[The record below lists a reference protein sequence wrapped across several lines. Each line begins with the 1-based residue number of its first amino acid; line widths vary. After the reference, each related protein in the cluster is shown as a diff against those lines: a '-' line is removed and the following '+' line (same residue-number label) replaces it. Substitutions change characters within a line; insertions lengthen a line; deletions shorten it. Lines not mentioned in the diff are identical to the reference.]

1 MRFVKSTFEK
11 NSLVRK
17 SKSFSLRSIFL
28 LFNSPL
34 TKIQEVD
41 LKGYKGKNYSILCNH
56 KFGSSFDF
64 SPSTIEGFYDCGYK
78 TIMDEV
84 TEKSRR
90 EFNSSSDSES
100 SDNESIYEV
109 SFDIDT

>member
-1 MRFVKSTFEK
+1 
-11 NSLVRK
+11 
-17 SKSFSLRSIFL
+17 
-28 LFNSPL
+28 
-34 TKIQEVD
+34 
-41 LKGYKGKNYSILCNH
+41 
-56 KFGSSFDF
+56 
-64 SPSTIEGFYDCGYK
+64 
-78 TIMDEV
+78 MDEA